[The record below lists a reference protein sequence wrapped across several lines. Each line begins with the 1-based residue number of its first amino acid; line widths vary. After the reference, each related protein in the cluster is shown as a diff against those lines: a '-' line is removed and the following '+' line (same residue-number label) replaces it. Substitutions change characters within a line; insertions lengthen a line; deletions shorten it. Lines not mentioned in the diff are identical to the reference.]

1 MKDNDEI
8 IKKIYKKAE
17 EGRYYVRMKSYL
29 LNHLINEMLE
39 NFKDNETLQKIKND
53 LDNSAGYFYFSI
65 NQSKEVREVLK
76 QDTLAAKYHNLW
88 FKTDFNT
95 KDYNDIFCVCLA
107 IYEYLED
114 KNNQSRIKLYELRKE
129 LDKYYDNQGSKDEL
143 IKVFLEYFNICDFSL
158 FNNDGSL
165 NDEIIIKCNDCEQY
179 IKIIEQNLE
188 NKENELKESIKYK
201 LQNRF
206 KEIKNINYDHII
218 TDLSLIN
225 RMLDDD
231 TWLNDS
237 IYKLLVLE
245 DKNQLIKISN
255 YISRLDT
262 ELKIQTLQRL
272 ELEYLLNSTIEGAA
286 RLEETW
292 KEIEDTDFD
301 FDVDLLINALEQ
313 QKNIARGNIFYY
325 EILDRQQKLLNEA
338 ISKKRFKPKTKNE
351 LRELINDDRISLA
364 NIDTSLITDMSSL
377 FEGSERI
384 DFDGIENW
392 DTSNV
397 INMKSM
403 FAGCKYFNK
412 KLNWDTSKVVDMESM
427 FLGCKRLNK
436 LIEFD
441 ISNVLVS
448 DGIFYA
454 CKRLK
459 PTNIRLK
466 IKN

>member
-76 QDTLAAKYHNLW
+76 QDTLAAKYINLHY
-88 FKTDFNT
+88 KANFNT
-95 KDYNDIFCVCLA
+95 KDYNDIFCLSLA

-114 KNNQSRIKLYELRKE
+114 KNNQGRIKLYELRKE

-206 KEIKNINYDHII
+206 KEIKNINYDYII

-231 TWLNDS
+231 TWLNES

-262 ELKIQTLQRL
+262 ELKIQTLFSL
-272 ELEYLLNSTIEGAA
+272 ENEYLLNSIIEGAA
-286 RLEETW
+286 RLEETL
-292 KEIEDTDFD
+292 KDIKDKDFD

-313 QKNIARGNIFYY
+313 QKNIARDNIFYY

-351 LRELINDDRISLA
+351 LRELIYDDRISLA

-412 KLNWDTSKVVDMESM
+412 KLNWDTSKVVDMENM
-427 FLGCKRLNK
+427 FLGCERLNK

-441 ISNVLVS
+441 ISTVLVGN
-448 DGIFYA
+448 GIFYA

>member
-8 IKKIYKKAE
+8 INKIYAKHQDSKD
-17 EGRYYVRMKSYL
+17 YLRMKKYL
-29 LNHLINEMLE
+29 LEYLINEMLE

-65 NQSKEVREVLK
+65 NQGKDVKEVLK

-88 FKTDFNT
+88 FKTDFYM
-95 KDYNDIFCVCLA
+95 KDYNDIFCLSLA

-114 KNNQSRIKLYELRKE
+114 KNNQNRIKLYELRKE

-158 FNNDGSL
+158 FNNDGGL

-179 IKIIEQNLE
+179 LKIIEQNLE
-188 NKENELKESIKYK
+188 NKEKELKESIKYK

-206 KEIKNINYDHII
+206 KEIKNINYDYII

-231 TWLNDS
+231 TWLNES

-272 ELEYLLNSTIEGAA
+272 ELEYLLNATKEGIA
-286 RLEETW
+286 RLEETL
-292 KEIEDTDFD
+292 KDIKDKDFD

-313 QKNIARGNIFYY
+313 QKNIARDNIFYY
-325 EILDRQQKLLNEA
+325 EVLDRQQKLLNEA
-338 ISKKRFKPKTKNE
+338 ISKKRFKPKTKDE
-351 LRELINDDRISLA
+351 LRKLINDDRISLA

-412 KLNWDTSKVVDMESM
+412 KLNWDTSKVVNMESM
-427 FLGCKRLNK
+427 FLGCERLNK

-448 DGIFYA
+448 NGIFYA

>member
-1 MKDNDEI
+1 
-8 IKKIYKKAE
+8 
-17 EGRYYVRMKSYL
+17 
-29 LNHLINEMLE
+29 
-39 NFKDNETLQKIKND
+39 
-53 LDNSAGYFYFSI
+53 
-65 NQSKEVREVLK
+65 
-76 QDTLAAKYHNLW
+76 
-88 FKTDFNT
+88 
-95 KDYNDIFCVCLA
+95 
-107 IYEYLED
+107 
-114 KNNQSRIKLYELRKE
+114 
-129 LDKYYDNQGSKDEL
+129 
-143 IKVFLEYFNICDFSL
+143 
-158 FNNDGSL
+158 
-165 NDEIIIKCNDCEQY
+165 
-179 IKIIEQNLE
+179 
-188 NKENELKESIKYK
+188 
-201 LQNRF
+201 
-206 KEIKNINYDHII
+206 
-218 TDLSLIN
+218 
-225 RMLDDD
+225 
-231 TWLNDS
+231 S

-255 YISRLDT
+255 YISGLDT

-272 ELEYLLNSTIEGAA
+272 ELEYLLNSTKEGIA
-286 RLEETW
+286 RLEETL
-292 KEIEDTDFD
+292 KDFKDKDFD

-313 QKNIARGNIFYY
+313 QKNIARDNIFYY
-325 EILDRQQKLLNEA
+325 EILDRQQKLLNEV
-338 ISKKRFKPKTKNE
+338 ISKKRFKPKTKDE
-351 LRELINDDRISLA
+351 LRKLINDDRISLA

-427 FLGCKRLNK
+427 FLGCERLNK

-448 DGIFYA
+448 NGIFYA